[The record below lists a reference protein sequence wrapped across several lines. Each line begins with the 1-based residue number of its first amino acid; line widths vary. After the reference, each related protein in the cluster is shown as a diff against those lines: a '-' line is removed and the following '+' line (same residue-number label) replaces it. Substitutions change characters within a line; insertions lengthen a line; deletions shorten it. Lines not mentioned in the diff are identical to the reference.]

1 VIATPSASSRG
12 PDAAGPASLAPGKAP
27 APVGAGVLLAPG
39 KSTESK
45 GSAERAGSAEE
56 AAGAEE
62 AEGRASDA
70 A

>member
-1 VIATPSASSRG
+1 
-12 PDAAGPASLAPGKAP
+12 
-27 APVGAGVLLAPG
+27 VGAGVLLAPG